1 MRLFQCQFDSVTFAQ
16 AVAWAREHLCNRDEN
31 RGYIATVN
39 VSILMAL
46 RSNQKLRQFI
56 ERSSLTVA
64 DGQPIIWLS
73 RLLGTPLPERI
84 AGVDLVPALCQAAV
98 DSGES
103 VYFLGSKQDVVDD
116 VVERMKTSTPGLQ
129 VAGYDNGY
137 FSNETAFDRAKA
149 VGESGAGLLI
159 LGLGVPLQE
168 QFLEEHWDVL
178 NVKLAIP
185 IGGAF
190 DMISRR
196 KPRAAQWIQTSG
208 LEWLWR
214 LYLEPRRL
222 AKRYFVSNSQ
232 FLALAAFAVFKN
244 SFRRLRTI
252 PNTNANTNATT
263 KTC

>member
-1 MRLFQCQFDSVTFAQ
+1 MRLLQCQFDSVTFAQ
-16 AVAWAREHLCNRDEN
+16 TVDWARQHFREDKS
-31 RGYIATVN
+31 GYIATVN

-46 RSNQKLRQFI
+46 RSNQRLKQFV

-73 RLLGTPLPERI
+73 RLLGNPLPERV
-84 AGVDLVPALCQAAV
+84 AGVDLVTGLCQAAT
-98 DSGES
+98 DCGES

-116 VVERMKTSTPGLQ
+116 VVGRLKTSIPDLKI
-129 VAGYDNGY
+129 AGWDNGY
-137 FSNETAFDRAKA
+137 FSKEAAADRAKV
-149 VGESGAGLLI
+149 VGASGAGLLV

-168 QFLEEHWDVL
+168 QFLEEHWDTL

-190 DMISRR
+190 DMISQR
-196 KPRAAQWIQTSG
+196 KPRAASWIQTLG

-222 AKRYFVSNSQ
+222 AKRYLVSNSQ
-232 FLALAAFAVFKN
+232 FLALAALTIFKKSIQEN
-244 SFRRLRTI
+244 
-252 PNTNANTNATT
+252 
-263 KTC
+263 